1 MLLWFFLLPHNI
13 VIIVIIY
20 NMCVCLWSYC
30 EYSGSSAYQMA
41 YQFVFQF
48 LWEQRIQPADF
59 RATKPRSVVDDCQR
73 LRWLHGKSFL
83 PPILSGDVRR
93 LLYQQRPLQLA
104 PMADH
109 QDPLSSVQNRQ
120 APPSLQAFQYTT
132 SRTMAIFESRPCGDG
147 GDDDVRL
154 ALPLPQR
161 SAARVWK
168 K

>member
-1 MLLWFFLLPHNI
+1 MLLCFFLL
-13 VIIVIIY
+13 
-20 NMCVCLWSYC
+20 LWSYC

-41 YQFVFQF
+41 YQFLFQF

-83 PPILSGDVRR
+83 PPILSGDVRW

-104 PMADH
+104 PMAH
-109 QDPLSSVQNRQ
+109 DPLSSVQNRQ

-147 GDDDVRL
+147 DDDVRL